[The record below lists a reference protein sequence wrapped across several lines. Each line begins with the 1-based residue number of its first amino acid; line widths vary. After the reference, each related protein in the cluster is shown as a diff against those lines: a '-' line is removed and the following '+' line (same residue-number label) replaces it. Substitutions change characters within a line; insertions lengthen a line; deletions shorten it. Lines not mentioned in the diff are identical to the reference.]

1 MTRVRRRLVG
11 LSGLLLLGATDIAAD
26 QRRLAEA
33 RAGAAT
39 AQARARG
46 LEQRAGAER
55 DAAAAAEAKARAMAA
70 RVAATEAEV
79 RAARARVA
87 LVAGLLERQRDRLA
101 QEQAPL
107 AHLLAAM
114 QDMAARPPIA
124 AVAQP
129 GTVADLAHVRAV
141 FSTIAPVIAER
152 SASIRREL
160 AATRRVQAQAA
171 VAAQALSATS
181 AKLESQRQTLAR
193 LEALHRGRADQL
205 GQSAIDESNR
215 ALALGEAARDI
226 VDRMAERGTAQ
237 ATAGELVRLAG
248 PVARPLAP
256 GVKGPEIAAGTY
268 RLPVRGRVAG
278 GFGEIS
284 DAGVRG
290 RGVARGRPAGAAV
303 VAPAAG
309 TVRYAA
315 PFRGYGGIVI
325 LDHGEGWTSLV
336 TGLGGIAVHS
346 GERVETGAVLGRAG
360 GGRGGAAPRVTVE
373 LRRDGRPMDI
383 AALLG

>member
-1 MTRVRRRLVG
+1 MRRRLVG

-33 RAGAAT
+33 RAGAAM
-39 AQARARG
+39 AQARARE

-70 RVAATEAEV
+70 RVAATGAEV

-87 LVAGLLERQRDRLA
+87 LVAGLLERQRARLA

-129 GTVADLAHVRAV
+129 GSVADLAHVRAV

-284 DAGVRG
+284 DAGVR
-290 RGVARGRPAGAAV
+290 ARGITLATAPSATV

-360 GGRGGAAPRVTVE
+360 SGRGGAAPRVTVE

>member
-1 MTRVRRRLVG
+1 MARRWLAAFG
-11 LSGLLLLGATDIAAD
+11 GLLLLGATDIAGD

-33 RAGAAT
+33 RAGAAE
-39 AQARARG
+39 AQAKAKA
-46 LEQRAGAER
+46 LEARAGRER
-55 DAAAAAEAKARAMAA
+55 DAAAAADAREQAMAA

-79 RAARARVA
+79 RAARARVT
-87 LVAGLLERQRDRLA
+87 LVAGLLDRQRTRLA
-101 QEQAPL
+101 RAQAPL

-129 GTVADLAHVRAV
+129 GSVADLAHVRAV

-152 SASIRREL
+152 SATVRREL
-160 AATRRVQAQAA
+160 ASSRRVEAQAK
-171 VAAQALSATS
+171 VAAQAFATTS
-181 AKLESQRQTLAR
+181 ARLEGQRQALAR

-205 GQSAIDESNR
+205 GRSAIDESNR

-226 VDRMAERGTAQ
+226 VDQMAERGTAQ

-268 RLPVRGRVAG
+268 RLPVRGRVAR

-284 DAGVRG
+284 DAGVR
-290 RGVARGRPAGAAV
+290 ARGITLATAPAATV
-303 VAPAAG
+303 VAPTAG

-336 TGLGGIAVHS
+336 TGLGALAVHI
-346 GERVETGAVLGRAG
+346 GERVEAGAVLGRAG
-360 GGRGGAAPRVTVE
+360 NGRGGSAPRVTVE

>member
-1 MTRVRRRLVG
+1 MRRRLVG

-284 DAGVRG
+284 DAGVR
-290 RGVARGRPAGAAV
+290 ARGITLATAPSATV

>member
-1 MTRVRRRLVG
+1 MARRWLAAFG
-11 LSGLLLLGATDIAAD
+11 GLLLLGATDIAGD

-33 RAGAAT
+33 RAGAAD
-39 AQARARG
+39 AQARAKA
-46 LEQRAGAER
+46 LEARAGRER
-55 DAAAAAEAKARAMAA
+55 DAAAAADAREQAMAA

-79 RAARARVA
+79 RAARARVT
-87 LVAGLLERQRDRLA
+87 LVAGLLDRQRTRLA
-101 QEQAPL
+101 RAQAPL

-129 GTVADLAHVRAV
+129 GSVADLAHVRAV

-152 SASIRREL
+152 SATVRREL
-160 AATRRVQAQAA
+160 AASRRVEAQAK
-171 VAAQALSATS
+171 VAAQALATTS
-181 AKLESQRQTLAR
+181 ARLEGQRQMLAR
-193 LEALHRGRADQL
+193 LEALHRGRADSL
-205 GQSAIDESNR
+205 GRSAIDESNR
-215 ALALGEAARDI
+215 ALALGEAARDL
-226 VDRMAERGTAQ
+226 VDQMAERGTAQ

-284 DAGVRG
+284 DAGVR
-290 RGVARGRPAGAAV
+290 ARGITLATAPAATV

-336 TGLGGIAVHS
+336 TGLGALAVHT
-346 GERVETGAVLGRAG
+346 GERVEAGAVLGRAG
-360 GGRGGAAPRVTVE
+360 NGRGGAAPRVTVE

>member
-87 LVAGLLERQRDRLA
+87 LVAGLPERQRDRLA

-284 DAGVRG
+284 DAGVR
-290 RGVARGRPAGAAV
+290 ARGITLATAPSATV

>member
-1 MTRVRRRLVG
+1 
-11 LSGLLLLGATDIAAD
+11 
-26 QRRLAEA
+26 
-33 RAGAAT
+33 
-39 AQARARG
+39 
-46 LEQRAGAER
+46 
-55 DAAAAAEAKARAMAA
+55 

-284 DAGVRG
+284 DAGVR
-290 RGVARGRPAGAAV
+290 ARGITLATAPSATV

>member
-1 MTRVRRRLVG
+1 M
-11 LSGLLLLGATDIAAD
+11 SGLLLLGATDIAAD

-284 DAGVRG
+284 DAGVR
-290 RGVARGRPAGAAV
+290 ARGITLATAPSATV